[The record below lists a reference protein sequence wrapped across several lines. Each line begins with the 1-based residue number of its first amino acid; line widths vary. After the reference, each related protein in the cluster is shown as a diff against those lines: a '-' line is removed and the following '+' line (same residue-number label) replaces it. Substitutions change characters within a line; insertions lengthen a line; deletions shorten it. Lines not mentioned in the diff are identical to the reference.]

1 MLPWLFI
8 LIGIVGMVA
17 LFLYNSLIAK
27 RNQVQNAFGSIDA
40 FLKKRH
46 DLIPNLVEAVKG
58 YMQHE
63 QRLLHD
69 LTELRTQAR
78 GSALP
83 TPAAVDVENRIT
95 SALGQVFAVVEQY
108 PTLKA
113 SEPVMKLQ
121 AALNDNEEQISA
133 ARRAYNAAVTD
144 YNNAVEQFP
153 SNLVASM
160 MNLPRQTLFTTPEAE
175 RTPVA
180 VGDLNRIS

>member
-1 MLPWLFI
+1 MLPGLFI
-8 LIGIVGMVA
+8 LVGFVLLVA

-58 YMQHE
+58 YMQYE
-63 QRLLHD
+63 KGVLKE
-69 LTELRTQAR
+69 LTELRAQAR
-78 GSALP
+78 GGALT
-83 TPAAVDVENRIT
+83 TPAAVGVENRIT

-121 AALNDNEEQISA
+121 AALNDNEEQIAA

-144 YNNAVEQFP
+144 FNNAVEQFP
-153 SNLVASM
+153 SSLVASM
-160 MNLPRQTLFTTPEAE
+160 MNLSRQTLFTAPDVE
-175 RTPVA
+175 RAPVA
-180 VGDLNRIS
+180 VSLPS

>member
-1 MLPWLFI
+1 MLAWLFI
-8 LIGIVGMVA
+8 LLGVILLVA

-46 DLIPNLVEAVKG
+46 DLIPNLVETVKG
-58 YMQHE
+58 YMQYE
-63 QRLLHD
+63 QGLLRE
-69 LTELRTQAR
+69 LTELRSQAHA
-78 GSALP
+78 GNLS

-121 AALNDNEEQISA
+121 AALNENEEQIAA

-144 YNNAVEQFP
+144 FNNAVEQFP

-160 MNLPRQTLFTTPEAE
+160 MNVSRQTLFTAPDAE
-175 RTPVA
+175 RAPVV
-180 VGDLNRIS
+180 VGDLRPS